1 MNVEEVLHR
10 LENEYPE
17 IFYYQNN
24 DPFYVLITTVLSQR
38 TRDSVTN
45 SSAKTLF
52 NKYNSPNELVHADE
66 DEIES
71 LIKNVGF
78 YRVKTQRIKQISEMI
93 LDEYDGQVPD
103 NLNDLLKL
111 PGVGRKTANCVLTYA
126 FSKKAIAVDT
136 HVHRISNR
144 IGLVEAK
151 TPKKTEKDLKKIVP
165 ENLWNKIN
173 ELFVRFGQNTC
184 RPVSP
189 RCDLCVL
196 NDTCPKLI

>member
-1 MNVEEVLHR
+1 MNVKEVLHR

-17 IFYYQNN
+17 ILYYQNSE
-24 DPFYVLITTVLSQR
+24 PFYVLITTVLSQR

-52 NKYNSPNELVHADE
+52 DKYSSPKELVHADE

-78 YRVKTQRIKQISEMI
+78 YRVKTQRIKQISKMI
-93 LDEYDGQVPD
+93 LDEYNGQVPD

-144 IGLVEAK
+144 LGLVGTK
-151 TPKKTEKDLKKIVP
+151 TPEQTEKELKNIVP

-173 ELFVRFGQNTC
+173 ELFVHFGQNTC

-189 RCDLCVL
+189 RCDSCVL

>member
-52 NKYNSPNELVHADE
+52 NKYNSPNELVHTDE

-144 IGLVEAK
+144 LGLVETK
-151 TPKKTEKDLKKIVP
+151 TPEKTEKDLKKIVP

-189 RCDLCVL
+189 RCDVCVL

>member
-1 MNVEEVLHR
+1 MSIEKVLK
-10 LENEYPE
+10 LLGNEYPE

-38 TRDSVTN
+38 TRDSETN
-45 SSAKTLF
+45 SAAENLF
-52 NKYNSPNELVHADE
+52 EGFSSPEELIHADE

-78 YRVKTQRIKQISEMI
+78 YRVKTQRIKQISRMI
-93 LDEYDGQVPD
+93 LDEYNGQVPD
-103 NLNDLLKL
+103 NINDLLKL

-136 HVHRISNR
+136 HVHRIANR
-144 IGLVEAK
+144 LGMVNTK
-151 TPKKTEKDLKKIVP
+151 TPEQTEEALKITVP
-165 ENLWNKIN
+165 ESLWDQIN

-189 RCDLCVL
+189 KCDSCVL
-196 NDTCPKLI
+196 NDLCPKLI

>member
-1 MNVEEVLHR
+1 MSIEKVLKR
-10 LENEYPE
+10 LGNEYPD

-38 TRDSVTN
+38 TRDSETN
-45 SSAKTLF
+45 SAAENLF
-52 NKYNSPNELVHADE
+52 KQFNSPEELINADE

-78 YRVKTQRIKQISEMI
+78 YRVKTHRIKYISGMI
-93 LDEYDGQVPD
+93 LDEYNGQVPD
-103 NLNDLLKL
+103 NINDLLKL

-126 FSKKAIAVDT
+126 FCKKAIAVDT

-144 IGLVEAK
+144 LGMVDTK
-151 TPKKTEKDLKKIVP
+151 TPEQTEDELKNTVP
-165 ENLWNKIN
+165 ESLWNQIN

-189 RCDLCVL
+189 KCDSCVL
-196 NDTCPKLI
+196 NDLCPKLI

>member
-45 SSAKTLF
+45 SSAKTFF

-66 DEIES
+66 NEIES

-144 IGLVEAK
+144 LGLVDTK
-151 TPKKTEKDLKKIVP
+151 TPEQTEKELKNIVP

>member
-1 MNVEEVLHR
+1 MSIEKVLNR
-10 LENEYPE
+10 LGNEYPE
-17 IFYYQNN
+17 VFYYQNN

-38 TRDSVTN
+38 TRDSETN
-45 SSAKTLF
+45 SAAENLF
-52 NKYNSPNELVHADE
+52 KDFGSPEELIHADE
-66 DEIES
+66 DEIEN

-78 YRVKTQRIKQISEMI
+78 YRVKTQRIKQISRMI
-93 LDEYDGQVPD
+93 LDEYNGTVPD
-103 NLNDLLKL
+103 NINDLLKL

-144 IGLVEAK
+144 FGLVDTK
-151 TPKKTEKDLKKIVP
+151 TPDQTEDELKKTVP
-165 ENLWNKIN
+165 ESLWDQIN

-189 RCDLCVL
+189 KCDSCVL
-196 NDTCPKLI
+196 NDLCPKLI

>member
-66 DEIES
+66 NEIES

-144 IGLVEAK
+144 IGLVDTK
-151 TPKKTEKDLKKIVP
+151 TPEQTEKELKNIVP